1 MTSRS
6 PAQSTRTRLA
16 IGRAWGVGVVVV
28 AVCVLAGCRS
38 RDGGGLNGGMGMGG
52 SGSLT
57 SRGDPL
63 FGGAKIPPQNLPI
76 PSRGENA
83 ARTRDPLLTPGR
95 ATGDT
100 RSAGGEKSKDRASL
114 PPPRDDPYRPSR
126 KQTAAA
132 LAGRI
137 IPRDDLGLSI
147 GDRTPATITPAGG
160 FDTIPLSDSDNG
172 ALAGQVAAEL
182 RSLGAAWDSPVR
194 TATGY
199 QFRCTVPIGSPG
211 RDGRPG
217 LIRQYEGI
225 GPTAAAAARD
235 ALTQIRDDVG
245 SR

>member
-1 MTSRS
+1 MTSRPPS
-6 PAQSTRTRLA
+6 RARRPRPAT
-16 IGRAWGVGVVVV
+16 GRALVAAVA

-38 RDGGGLNGGMGMGG
+38 RDGGGLNGGIGMGG
-52 SGSLT
+52 GGGLA

-83 ARTRDPLLTPGR
+83 ARSRDPLLTPGR

-100 RSAGGEKSKDRASL
+100 RTATGGKSKDRASL
-114 PPPRDDPYRPSR
+114 PPTREDPYRPTRS
-126 KQTAAA
+126 QTAAA

-137 IPRDDLGLSI
+137 VPWDDLGLSI
-147 GDRTPATITPAGG
+147 GDRNSTITPAGG
-160 FDTIPLSDSDNG
+160 FDEPAPSRGADS
-172 ALAGQVAAEL
+172 AELAGQVATEL
-182 RSLGAAWDSPVR
+182 RSFAATWDPPVR

-211 RDGRPG
+211 SDGRPG

-225 GPTAAAAARD
+225 GPTPAAAARD
-235 ALTQIRDDVG
+235 ALTQIRGDVG